1 MDTDTAGAERAEL
14 TAAWVEYLG
23 SFDWDYAVDIGSRV
37 PVSVAMGRRRVRCWL
52 RALGPRAYCAVILAR
67 GRIEGR
73 LHAHVLLGGVGRR
86 PGTESWVKAEAWRY
100 VGLAT
105 VQPYSPRRGVR
116 GGMIA
121 YRVADQDHDPGD
133 LTLIGSLKRYVP
145 RRRR

>member
-1 MDTDTAGAERAEL
+1 MDPDTAATDRAGL

-23 SFDWDYAVDIGSRV
+23 SFDWDYAVDIGFRV
-37 PVSVAMGRRRVRCWL
+37 PVRVATGRRRVRCWL
-52 RALGPRAYCAVILAR
+52 RALGPRAYAAVILAR

-86 PGTESWVKAEAWRY
+86 PGTESWVKAKAWRY
-100 VGLAT
+100 VGRAV
-105 VQPYSPRRGVR
+105 VQPYSPRVGPR

-133 LTLIGSLKRYVP
+133 LTLLGQLRRYRP